1 MASAREYRMQ
11 GTEHDIALFLALGC
25 AADFFHRFL
34 VSFSLPRA
42 PLEPPGLPF
51 CLGGAPGQFF
61 SDSSPWRV
69 VPVDPTMLE
78 PCGEHPCSCWIVRIT
93 RLAKL
98 ADRAFGAQRFS
109 GGRAGRRFAPPSAAG
124 SASRCHP
131 SPPSPPH
138 PNPTHLPT
146 SIPTPPGFPESLLC
160 SQVSKMVKHELQVAS
175 SGHFAGKARKC
186 AKSGF

>member
-1 MASAREYRMQ
+1 MLWSCFRGSRTAKIELSPRRELNF
-11 GTEHDIALFLALGC
+11 H
-25 AADFFHRFL
+25 FFAKF
-34 VSFSLPRA
+34 
-42 PLEPPGLPF
+42 
-51 CLGGAPGQFF
+51 
-61 SDSSPWRV
+61 DSSPWRV
-69 VPVDPTMLE
+69 VAVDPTMLE

-160 SQVSKMVKHELQVAS
+160 SQSSKMLKQELLRAS
-175 SGHFAGKARKC
+175 WGHFKATPRKC
-186 AKSGF
+186 SKLNPGGSEWG